1 MNYKKVEKHLTIP
14 AERQKQ
20 IVEFVQKN
28 GSAQIKVLA
37 DYQNVS
43 EATIR
48 RDLDELAD
56 LGLIERTHGGAMAID
71 SSTSFEHKHS
81 EKMNIMLTEKR
92 NIAKAATSLIRDGDT
107 IFLDSGTTT
116 YFIAQNLG
124 GFRDLT
130 VITHDLQIGNT
141 AILHPTSTLI
151 VTGGIRRE
159 EFSVLVGSLT
169 ENFIKE
175 LKVNKVFLGADA
187 VDVESGVFNANFI
200 EVGIKKL
207 LLTISKHI
215 ILVADT
221 SKFSRSA
228 LARVCKIESIETI
241 ITDNNLSPE
250 VKNQIEKNGVRLI
263 LV

>member
-1 MNYKKVEKHLTIP
+1 MGNQKQKISSIP

-20 IVEFVQKN
+20 IIEYIEN
-28 GSAQIKVLA
+28 HGSAQIKALA

-48 RDLDELAD
+48 RDLDELAAS
-56 LGLIERTHGGAMAID
+56 GIIERTHGGAIVID
-71 SSTSFEHKHS
+71 KSTSFEHKYS
-81 EKMNIMLTEKR
+81 EKMKLMLAEKCS
-92 NIAKAATSLIRDGDT
+92 IAKAASELVRDGDT
-107 IFLDSGTTT
+107 VFLDSGTTT

-124 GFRDLT
+124 NFKDLT

-141 AILHPTSTLI
+141 AVLHPTSTLI

-159 EFSVLVGSLT
+159 GFSVLVGSHT

-175 LKVNKVFLGADA
+175 LKVNLVFLGADA
-187 VDVESGVFNANFI
+187 IDVKNGIYNANFL

-207 LLTISKHI
+207 LVAIGKHVV
-215 ILVADT
+215 LVSDS

-228 LARVCKIESIETI
+228 LAKVCGIGSIDTI
-241 ITDNNLSPE
+241 VTDSGITDE
-250 VKNQIEKNGVRLI
+250 IKDQIEKNGVRLI
-263 LV
+263 LA

>member
-1 MNYKKVEKHLTIP
+1 MSYRKSAKNSTIP

-20 IVEFVQKN
+20 IVEYIEKN
-28 GSAQIKVLA
+28 GSAQIKALA
-37 DYQNVS
+37 RYQNVS

-48 RDLDELAD
+48 RDLDDLAAS
-56 LGLIERTHGGAMAID
+56 GIIERTHGGAIVID
-71 SSTSFEHKHS
+71 RSTSFEHKHN
-81 EKMNIMLTEKR
+81 EKMKLMLKEKSS
-92 NIAKAATSLIRDGDT
+92 IAKAACTLIRDGDT
-107 IFLDSGTTT
+107 VFLDSGTTT

-124 GFRDLT
+124 NFKNLT

-159 EFSVLVGSLT
+159 EFSVLVGSVT
-169 ENFIKE
+169 ESFIKE

-187 VDVESGVFNANFI
+187 IDVENGIFNANFL
-200 EVGIKKL
+200 EVGIKRL
-207 LLTISKHI
+207 LLTIGKHI
-215 ILVADT
+215 ILVTDT

-228 LARVCKIESIETI
+228 LAKVCDIDSVETI
-241 ITDNNLSPE
+241 ITDNNLSVE
-250 VKNQIEKNGVRLI
+250 IKDKIEKKGVKLI

>member
-1 MNYKKVEKHLTIP
+1 MDNKKPKYNSIP

-20 IVEFVQKN
+20 IVEFIEN
-28 GSAQIKVLA
+28 HGSAQIKELA

-48 RDLDELAD
+48 RDLDELAAS
-56 LGLIERTHGGAMAID
+56 GVIERTHGGAIVID
-71 SSTSFEHKHS
+71 KSTSFEHKYS
-81 EKMNIMLTEKR
+81 EKMNLMLTEKCS
-92 NIAKAATSLIRDGDT
+92 IAKAACGLVRDGDT

-124 GFRDLT
+124 NFKNLT

-141 AILHPTSTLI
+141 AVLDPTSTLI

-159 EFSVLVGSLT
+159 GFSVLVGSLT

-175 LKVNKVFLGADA
+175 LKVNMVFLGADA
-187 VDVESGVFNANFI
+187 IDVETGIYNANFL

-207 LLTISKHI
+207 LLTIGKHI
-215 ILVADT
+215 VLVSDA

-228 LARVCKIESIETI
+228 LAKVCGINSIDTI
-241 ITDNNLSPE
+241 ITDSGITDE
-250 VKNQIEKNGVRLI
+250 IKEQIEENGVRLI
-263 LV
+263 LA